1 MTITRAR
8 RLLDDFLST
17 VTSTMGFRLAECSE
31 HVRLE
36 SDDATG
42 LLSWPCRLDPRGFV
56 AFSGIVGVRFEYL
69 SKWLVD
75 DANSKAATVATP
87 LHLLRSD
94 NRFVEWTFTDI
105 VDLEHLRGPILD
117 DLNTLAIP
125 FIERY
130 STLPNLRKAVESA
143 IATDWINVG
152 LNHDSRVCVLAAI
165 QIVEGDR
172 LGAMKTLDDAL
183 AERKGALPKR
193 RFKIEQLRRRLV
205 EST

>member
-1 MTITRAR
+1 
-8 RLLDDFLST
+8 
-17 VTSTMGFRLAECSE
+17 
-31 HVRLE
+31 
-36 SDDATG
+36 
-42 LLSWPCRLDPRGFV
+42 V

-69 SKWLVD
+69 SEWLID
-75 DANSKAATVATP
+75 DPTSKAATVATP

-94 NRFVEWTFTDI
+94 NRFVEWSFTDI
-105 VDLEHLRGPILD
+105 VDLEHFRGPILD

-130 STLPNLRKAVESA
+130 SKLPNLRKAVESA
-143 IATDWINVG
+143 IATDWIHVG
-152 LNHDSRVCVLAAI
+152 LHHDSRVCVLAAI

-172 LGAMKTLDDAL
+172 HGAMKTLDDAL

-205 EST
+205 QDT